1 MPPHNV
7 PFVVIGAAML
17 WVGWFGFNAGS
28 ALASGGLST
37 LAFVTTHTAAAT
49 ATVVWV
55 IAEWLH
61 RGKATM
67 FGAATGAIAGL
78 ATITPAAGF
87 VSPSSAM
94 AIGTAAALLCYGALN
109 MKARLGYDDSL
120 DAFGVHGIGGL
131 TGTLGA
137 GLFASLAINPGG
149 ADGLFMG
156 NPQTLLLQAKAI
168 GAVALYSVG
177 GTLVIL
183 KALDKTVGL
192 RVHEDHEVEGLDL
205 SQHSEEGYFLT

>member
-1 MPPHNV
+1 
-7 PFVVIGAAML
+7 
-17 WVGWFGFNAGS
+17 
-28 ALASGGLST
+28 
-37 LAFVTTHTAAAT
+37 
-49 ATVVWV
+49 
-55 IAEWLH
+55 
-61 RGKATM
+61 
-67 FGAATGAIAGL
+67 
-78 ATITPAAGF
+78 
-87 VSPSSAM
+87 
-94 AIGTAAALLCYGALN
+94 

-156 NPQTLLLQAKAI
+156 NPQTLLVQAKAI

-177 GTLVIL
+177 GTLFIL

-205 SQHSEEGYFLT
+205 SQHSEEGYFLS